1 MGRRATMQSS
11 SGFMRTVSFQPS
23 SLGSGGLIAP
33 SQPTRLMTC
42 TLKRWKW
49 MACVSTPLWVIFQIC
64 VPSPS
69 DPTGV
74 ARSELVM
81 FSVSGSR

>member
-1 MGRRATMQSS
+1 M
-11 SGFMRTVSFQPS
+11 
-23 SLGSGGLIAP
+23 AP

-64 VPSPS
+64 VPSPAT
-69 DPTGV
+69 TGPGVTESVMISV
-74 ARSELVM
+74 A
-81 FSVSGSR
+81 GSR